1 MAVYLDFDNIVIS
14 RYDQVHGRNS
24 FQKDKARGL
33 DDDKLTTATVDL
45 GAIIDFASSF
55 GTLVLTRAYADWS
68 ADLNANYQ
76 GQLVGR
82 AVDLVQLFPAAAY
95 GKNGADIRLAVD
107 AVEDMFRL
115 PDLTH
120 VVIVGGDSDYIALA
134 QRCKRLGRYVVGIGV
149 AGASSRSLASACD
162 EFVTYDALPGIPT
175 VAPAPAKKATKRTKS
190 KEPDD
195 EPEPADTQAAATGLL
210 ERALRIGHEKD
221 DADWLHNSA
230 VKAQMKRMDPSFSE
244 KSLGFRSF
252 SDFLRSRSDVADL
265 DESSTTRMV
274 RLHQRGSKPRS
285 DPDVRASGEVPDR
298 VSTYAEAMTERLY
311 FRQLLSG
318 RDFAQ
323 SDMIAQQ
330 MRNFSYL
337 IGDRETGDT
346 VVVDPAYAANDLVD
360 ILESDGMKLSGVLV
374 THHHPDHVG
383 GSMMGFELKGLAE
396 LLERQSVPVH
406 VNSLEAEWVSRVT
419 GIARSDLTAHEHG
432 DKVNVGDVEIELLHT
447 PGHTPGSQCFLLDGR
462 LVAGDTLFLEGCG
475 RTDFPGGDVDDMFR
489 SLQQLAAAVRRP
501 DGVSRATGTRWSPA
515 RRCRTCGAP
524 TTCTGRAIW
533 ISGEC

>member
-1 MAVYLDFDNIVIS
+1 MPESVVTGDSPRVAVYLDFDNIVIS

-33 DDDKLTTATVDL
+33 DDEKLTTATVDL

-68 ADLNANYQ
+68 AALNAKYQ

-134 QRCKRLGRYVVGIGV
+134 QRCKRVGRYVVGIGV

-162 EFVTYDALPGIPT
+162 EFLTYDALPGIPT
-175 VAPAPAKKATKRTKS
+175 VAVAPAPAKKATKRTKS
-190 KEPDD
+190 TEPDD
-195 EPEPADTQAAATGLL
+195 EPEPEAADTQAAATGLL

-274 RLHQRGSKPRS
+274 RLH
-285 DPDVRASGEVPDR
+285 
-298 VSTYAEAMTERLY
+298 
-311 FRQLLSG
+311 
-318 RDFAQ
+318 RD
-323 SDMIAQQ
+323 
-330 MRNFSYL
+330 N
-337 IGDRETGDT
+337 
-346 VVVDPAYAANDLVD
+346 
-360 ILESDGMKLSGVLV
+360 
-374 THHHPDHVG
+374 
-383 GSMMGFELKGLAE
+383 
-396 LLERQSVPVH
+396 
-406 VNSLEAEWVSRVT
+406 
-419 GIARSDLTAHEHG
+419 
-432 DKVNVGDVEIELLHT
+432 
-447 PGHTPGSQCFLLDGR
+447 
-462 LVAGDTLFLEGCG
+462 
-475 RTDFPGGDVDDMFR
+475 
-489 SLQQLAAAVRRP
+489 
-501 DGVSRATGTRWSPA
+501 
-515 RRCRTCGAP
+515 
-524 TTCTGRAIW
+524 
-533 ISGEC
+533 